1 MTGTALQGRVLH
13 AGTATGE
20 VLLLDAPLSFWGGFD
35 PRTGT
40 ILDQQHPQA
49 GESIGGKI
57 LALRE
62 TRGSAGTPAAIAE
75 AIRRGCGP
83 LAFLM
88 VRPDV
93 NVVTGVKVA
102 AHLYGQTVPVVT
114 IPDAEFERLQDG
126 RELEILADGII
137 TIR

>member
-1 MTGTALQGRVLH
+1 MTGISLQGRILH
-13 AGTATGE
+13 SGTASGE
-20 VLLLDAPLSFWGGFD
+20 ILLLDAPLSFWGGFD
-35 PRTGT
+35 PATGT

-49 GESIGGKI
+49 GESVGGKI

-102 AHLYGQTVPVVT
+102 DHLYGETVPVVT
-114 IPDAEFERLQDG
+114 IPEADFERLRNG
-126 RELEILADGII
+126 MKMTISADGEIAAC
-137 TIR
+137 

>member
-1 MTGTALQGRVLH
+1 MTKPTIQGRVLH
-13 AGTATGE
+13 GGSASGD

-40 ILDQQHPQA
+40 ILDQHHPQA
-49 GESIGGKI
+49 GEAVGGKI

-75 AIRRGCGP
+75 AIRCGCGP
-83 LAFLM
+83 LGFLM
-88 VRPDV
+88 ARPDV

-114 IPDAEFERLQDG
+114 IPDAEFERLIDG
-126 RELEILADGII
+126 MKMEISADGKI
-137 TIR
+137 TTR

>member
-1 MTGTALQGRVLH
+1 MTGVAIQGRVLH
-13 AGTATGE
+13 PGTASGN
-20 VLLLDAPLSFWGGFD
+20 VLVLDAPLSFWGGFD
-35 PRTGT
+35 PATGT

-49 GESIGGKI
+49 GYSVGGKI

-102 AHLYGQTVPVVT
+102 AHLYGRIVPVVT
-114 IPDAEFERLQDG
+114 ITAADFARLANDMKMEVSPDG
-126 RELEILADGII
+126 KI
-137 TIR
+137 TTC